1 MLFEKK
7 VLKMQKTR
15 IFSKVKMRENFFAL
29 NPMEE
34 KQIIFSIKEN
44 ITNCLTKGR
53 KLKKNKQ
60 ILK

>member
-1 MLFEKK
+1 VLFEKK
-7 VLKMQKTR
+7 SIKDAKDKNIL
-15 IFSKVKMRENFFAL
+15 KVKMRENFFAL

-44 ITNCLTKGR
+44 IINCLTKGR